1 MEHFLSPSQCE
12 ADIPGDIRN
21 GNHCR
26 GRIFQLAI
34 CDLQENGMCCMLLKT
49 IVLGLREPCYLPS
62 KEREGSSFSNHGHNK
77 IQNLNNSKL
86 LFFSKFCLCK
96 FATFVSYLTL
106 TRLKLSKIEFPLP
119 PWPFII
125 HPSRQIAKFRGFAR
139 PSSISNRIIV
149 VDFSVVLYMSHI
161 LLGFSVGCLLKR
173 SLHILWKNRN

>member
-1 MEHFLSPSQCE
+1 MSTNIPGVGPSFTLSHVWHWFSVKNLLTSAFRTPLTQRNTKCRRHLCMEHFLSPSQCE

-49 IVLGLREPCYLPS
+49 IVLGLRERYYLPS
-62 KEREGSSFSNHGHNK
+62 KEKEREGSSFSNHGHNK
-77 IQNLNNSKL
+77 IQNVNNSNL

-106 TRLKLSKIEFPLP
+106 TRL
-119 PWPFII
+119 
-125 HPSRQIAKFRGFAR
+125 
-139 PSSISNRIIV
+139 
-149 VDFSVVLYMSHI
+149 
-161 LLGFSVGCLLKR
+161 
-173 SLHILWKNRN
+173 